1 VRRLA
6 ITLHTLFIGWVV
18 VLPGLG
24 SAYTANK
31 VWFEFLANGRYRVNV
46 SYTVPEIK
54 ELREA
59 HVEFL
64 KKSEA
69 EALYWDL
76 VKGADFFPPSA
87 TERRFSQQPLSP
99 EPW

>member
-1 VRRLA
+1 MGFLLL
-6 ITLHTLFIGWVV
+6 I
-18 VLPGLG
+18 PDLG
-24 SAYTANK
+24 QAYTANK

-54 ELREA
+54 ELRES

-69 EALYWDL
+69 ESLYWDL
-76 VKGADFFPPSA
+76 VKGADFFPPRAS
-87 TERRFSQQPLSP
+87 ERRFSQQPLTP

>member
-1 VRRLA
+1 MRRL
-6 ITLHTLFIGWVV
+6 ICKLCTLVGGWIGAGPDV
-18 VLPGLG
+18 GM
-24 SAYTANK
+24 AYTANK
-31 VWFEFLANGRYRVNV
+31 VWFEFLATGRYRVNV
-46 SYTVPEIK
+46 VYTVPELK
-54 ELREA
+54 ELRES
-59 HVEFL
+59 HVEFV

-76 VKGADFFPPSA
+76 VKGADFFPPQA